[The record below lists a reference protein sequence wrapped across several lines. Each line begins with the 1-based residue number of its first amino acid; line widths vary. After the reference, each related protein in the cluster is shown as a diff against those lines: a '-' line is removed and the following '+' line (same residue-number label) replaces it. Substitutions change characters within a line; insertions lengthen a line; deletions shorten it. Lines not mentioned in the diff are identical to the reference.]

1 MHTSNK
7 KLANLPNGKKQISDT
22 FTLGCFGSPYPIT
35 YYFNTTEYNGFLNGF
50 LKDPPA
56 IWKILFGY
64 TEYPNTIVDFEEN
77 SEDENGQY
85 DWVIEMQC
93 KDGKSF
99 FVYDEIKFV
108 GINFY
113 SRIKNPSEEFYQNM
127 INRARER
134 GLGFYIDS
142 NFGLKRNSME
152 ECKGFGPDE

>member
-1 MHTSNK
+1 MFRCY
-7 KLANLPNGKKQISDT
+7 LPYHLLFQHDGTQ
-22 FTLGCFGSPYPIT
+22 PI
-35 YYFNTTEYNGFLNGF
+35 FKWFF
-50 LKDPPA
+50 KRPPT

-99 FVYDEIKFV
+99 FGYDEIKFV
-108 GINFY
+108 GINFN

-127 INRARER
+127 INRA
-134 GLGFYIDS
+134 
-142 NFGLKRNSME
+142 
-152 ECKGFGPDE
+152 